1 MEKYVTANVATNLY
15 WLGRYLERI
24 AITLREIAIAYDKVI
39 DVDKDAGV
47 TLYKKFNIDLHY
59 TNAYD
64 FLNEAI
70 YGDHSANLLTIMT
83 NARENAIICRH
94 LLDSEAFGEIIAL
107 HGLFLDTYNS
117 HLDVDYKL
125 MDHAQS
131 LIGEIWNARSHREH
145 QELSDSFFRIGKIVE
160 EADHRIRCGKK
171 EDESIIK
178 SIVVEIDVIVDRLIE
193 GQEPSLERVQRQSSC
208 SADLLAELNAKIDKV
223 IIE

>member
-15 WLGRYLERI
+15 WLGRYLERV
-24 AITLREIAIAYDKVI
+24 AMTLREIAVAYDKVI

-47 TLYKKFNIDLHY
+47 KLYRKYDIELSY

-70 YGDHSANLLTIMT
+70 FGDHSANLLTILT

-107 HGLFLDTYNS
+107 HALFKDTDNN
-117 HLDVDYKL
+117 HLEVDYKC

-160 EADHRIRCGKK
+160 EADHRIRHN
-171 EDESIIK
+171 EDDPVIQSIIQ
-178 SIVVEIDVIVDRLIE
+178 EIDTITERLVHDHKPE
-193 GQEPSLERVQRQSSC
+193 QKPMDC
-208 SADLLAELNAKIDKV
+208 KADLLSELNSKIDK
-223 IIE
+223 IIIDRD